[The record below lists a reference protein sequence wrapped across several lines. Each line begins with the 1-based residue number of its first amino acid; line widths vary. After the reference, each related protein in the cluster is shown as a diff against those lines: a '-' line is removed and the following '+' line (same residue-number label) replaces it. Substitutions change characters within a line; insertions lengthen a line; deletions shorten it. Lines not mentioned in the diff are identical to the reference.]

1 MLANANRSG
10 FVLTNSTAFI
20 DKDPQAQLIYTFNW
34 TDWLEGDAIAAVE
47 YTAAARR
54 NDPDPIQIINQGFQG
69 NLTFV
74 ELAEGQL
81 NKSYM
86 ITAKI
91 TTANGLV
98 DRREFRVNI
107 VNRSA

>member
-10 FVLTNSTAFI
+10 FVITNSTAFI
-20 DKDPQAQLIYTFNW
+20 DKDPEARLIYTFDW
-34 TDWLEGDAIAAVE
+34 TDWLEGDTIATVE
-47 YTAAARR
+47 YSAAARR
-54 NDPDPIQIINQGFQG
+54 NDPEPIEIVNQGTPG

-74 ELAEGQL
+74 ELADGQL

-91 TTANGLV
+91 TTANGLI